1 MYCFA
6 RSVIRLLVATLRA
19 GSLTDQSVFVKS
31 LLHAT
36 PLLFIVVFL
45 AFSTLRAISSFGEGV
60 LSNTPRDNIGSQ
72 EGIIDTQ
79 NEAAYPT
86 EFYQTDCPVV
96 YVFAYE
102 YLSCGVDACFGS
114 V

>member
-1 MYCFA
+1 MN
-6 RSVIRLLVATLRA
+6 
-19 GSLTDQSVFVKS
+19 S
-31 LLHAT
+31 LLRAT
-36 PLLFIVVFL
+36 PLLLIVVVL
-45 AFSTLRAISSFGEGV
+45 AFSTQRAISSFGEGV
-60 LSNTPRDNIGSQ
+60 VSNTPRDNIGSQ

-102 YLSCGVDACFGS
+102 HLSCGVDACLGS